1 MVQGPACEP
10 DTIPAAI
17 KHKLDRAPELL
28 NEAVSSPPVKARSL
42 RKKAKHFLTRAGA
55 AALRASRGRKPKLS
69 AVCAASIKET
79 TDRLAGKL

>member
-1 MVQGPACEP
+1 M
-10 DTIPAAI
+10 
-17 KHKLDRAPELL
+17 
-28 NEAVSSPPVKARSL
+28 SSPPVKARSL